1 MLTVGTIVNGGFRL
15 VRERPFSVAIW
26 GLIYMAGA
34 IAGFILVLGPLFAMQ
49 AGMMGGGEA
58 GPPNPLAMM
67 GVVYLFDF
75 GILFLLMV
83 LMAAGLRAVLRPE
96 ESGFAFIRLG
106 MDELRLFGLM
116 LIFLVGFMVLS
127 IAFAILFAIVLGATG
142 AMSGGY
148 APAEGSPFGRIS
160 WAVYALML
168 GFYALLFWL
177 QVRLSPTI
185 ALTMIRQK
193 IIIGEAW
200 RLSRGHFWTMFGGFL
215 VLGLILGAGYL
226 AILFAV
232 FAPFIGD
239 VTRGTLGMDTLAA
252 IQQGNF
258 ASLGGF
264 GFMLILGAVGIAIL
278 AGIGIAFWSGGI
290 ATATAALL
298 EEDGE
303 GVAAA
308 FE

>member
-1 MLTVGTIVNGGFRL
+1 MVTVGTIVSGGLRL

-26 GLIYMAGA
+26 GLIYMAGV

-49 AGMMGGGEA
+49 AGMIRGGEA
-58 GPPNPLAMM
+58 APSNPLAMM

-96 ESGFAFIRLG
+96 DSGFAFIRLG
-106 MDELRLFGLM
+106 MDELRLFALM
-116 LIFLVGFMVLS
+116 LIFLVGFILLS
-127 IAFAILFAIVLGATG
+127 IVFAIVFAIVLGATG

-148 APAEGSPFGRIS
+148 APTEGSPFGRIS

-200 RLSRGHFWTMFGGFL
+200 RLSHGHFWAMFGGFL
-215 VLGLILGAGYL
+215 VLGLILCVGYL
-226 AILFAV
+226 AIVFAV
-232 FAPFIGD
+232 VAPFVGD
-239 VTRGTLGMDTLAA
+239 FSQGTRGMDTLAA

-258 ASLGGF
+258 ASLGSF
-264 GFMLILGAVGIAIL
+264 GFMMILGAVAIAIM

-298 EEDGE
+298 EDEGE